1 MHLPRV
7 RFTVRQLMA
16 AVTVLALV
24 LAVVDQLRRRRESFQ
39 QRAKV
44 CRQKVCD
51 AYMDEQSA
59 RTTNRFDYDPRT
71 TAAYYQLIEYY
82 GALRVKY
89 ERAAAHPWWFVGPD
103 PPEPVWPRGVRQWEG
118 PKGMPWRSSIR

>member
-16 AVTVLALV
+16 AVTALALV
-24 LAVVDQLRRRRESFQ
+24 LTVADQLRRRRESFQ
-39 QRAKV
+39 QRAGI
-44 CRQKVCD
+44 CRQKMSD

-71 TAAYYQLIEYY
+71 TAAYSQLVEHYD
-82 GALRVKY
+82 ALRVKY
-89 ERAAAHPWWFVGPD
+89 ERAAARPWWFVGPD
-103 PPEPVWPRGVRQWEG
+103 PPEPVWPRGVRQWEW
-118 PKGMPWRSSIR
+118 PKGMPRR